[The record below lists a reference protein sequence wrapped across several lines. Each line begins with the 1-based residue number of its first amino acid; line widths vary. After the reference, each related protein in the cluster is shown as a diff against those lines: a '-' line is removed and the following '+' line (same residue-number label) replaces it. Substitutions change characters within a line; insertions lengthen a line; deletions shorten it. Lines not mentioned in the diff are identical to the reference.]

1 MTQVFAAMNHRL
13 SEEFATIELPNQEAK
28 DRLLA
33 DAKYLHQKFSALK
46 NVGTPSTM
54 LETVVSEKSVARKP
68 LNPKPTTIASAN
80 ERLKGLLSRRDSTNY
95 SPDKVLSAPTPP
107 LPSSSNGTPPI
118 GGLTGDIFIGTPSL
132 GTPSLGTPSRPSTP
146 QVEPKPGFKQ
156 VAVPTSPE
164 LTKRPESLLPTLPI
178 PPDVGDIN
186 VRTSDSTEITPPE
199 RPLRTSSLQGKLAAL
214 HGQAQS
220 AGPDSPSPTVDS

>member
-1 MTQVFAAMNHRL
+1 
-13 SEEFATIELPNQEAK
+13 
-28 DRLLA
+28 
-33 DAKYLHQKFSALK
+33 
-46 NVGTPSTM
+46 M

-68 LNPKPTTIASAN
+68 LSPKPTIASAN

-95 SPDKVLSAPTPP
+95 SADKALSAPTPP
-107 LPSSSNGTPPI
+107 LPASSPANGTLPI
-118 GGLTGDIFIGTPSL
+118 GGLIGDNFV

-164 LTKRPESLLPTLPI
+164 LTKRPESPLPALPI
-178 PPDVGDIN
+178 PPDVGDVN
-186 VRTSDSTEITPPE
+186 ARTSDSTELTPPE
-199 RPLRTSSLQGKLAAL
+199 RPRRTSSLQGKFAELL
-214 HGQAQS
+214 GRDGSAQS